1 MPTVITMPDGDNITL
16 GFSTENE
23 EIEREAL
30 DVISKY
36 CGEEFTR
43 WYVSETVATWECM
56 DDPDRPAYEA
66 QNEEYAESFRE
77 IADILYEYR
86 TKVFD
91 KKSRLMRKDLD
102 SMMNAISDIVNE
114 MI

>member
-16 GFSTENE
+16 GFSQDLEAL
-23 EIEREAL
+23 EREAL
-30 DVISKY
+30 DVIEKY
-36 CGEEFTR
+36 CGSEFTR

-102 SMMNAISDIVNE
+102 GMMNAISDIVNE

>member
-1 MPTVITMPDGDNITL
+1 MPTNITMKDGDVITL
-16 GFSTENE
+16 GFSQDNE
-23 EIEREAL
+23 ALEREAL
-30 DVISKY
+30 DVIEKY
-36 CGEEFTR
+36 CGSDFVR
-43 WYVSETVATWECM
+43 WYVSETVATWEN
-56 DDPDRPAYEA
+56 DPEDYEG

>member
-1 MPTVITMPDGDNITL
+1 MPTVIAMPDGDNITL
-16 GFSTENE
+16 GFSQDLEAL
-23 EIEREAL
+23 EREAL
-30 DVISKY
+30 NVIEKY

-43 WYVSETVATWECM
+43 WYVSETVATWEC
-56 DDPDRPAYEA
+56 DPDEKASYES
-66 QNEEYAESFRE
+66 QNEEYAEAFRE

-91 KKSRLMRKDLD
+91 KKLRLMRKDLD